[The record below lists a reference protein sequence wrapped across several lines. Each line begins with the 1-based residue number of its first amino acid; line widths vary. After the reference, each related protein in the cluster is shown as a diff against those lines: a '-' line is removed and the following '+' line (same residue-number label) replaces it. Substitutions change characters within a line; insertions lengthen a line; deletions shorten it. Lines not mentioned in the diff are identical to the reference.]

1 MTAKISEPDEA
12 HKSNRDD
19 EILARE
25 KNVRSLFPRDAK
37 KKTKHKQS
45 VERQQSLPR
54 DYRKST
60 QHRRR
65 RSAAEYK
72 KIKRKAIFYF

>member
-37 KKTKHKQS
+37 KKKKHKQS

>member
-37 KKTKHKQS
+37 KKQNTNKVSNDNNRCHEIIASPPNIGVDGPQRNTKK
-45 VERQQSLPR
+45 
-54 DYRKST
+54 
-60 QHRRR
+60 
-65 RSAAEYK
+65 
-72 KIKRKAIFYF
+72 